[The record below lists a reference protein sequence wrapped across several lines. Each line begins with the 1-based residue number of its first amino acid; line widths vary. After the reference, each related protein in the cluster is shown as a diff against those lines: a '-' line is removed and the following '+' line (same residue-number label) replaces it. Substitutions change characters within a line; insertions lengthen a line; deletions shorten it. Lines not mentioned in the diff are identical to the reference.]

1 MTFSKGFAC
10 GECHFQN
17 SSFLYIFN
25 NLSYSF
31 KEKIKKG
38 DTNMKKKIFSAFVA
52 VLFVITSCIL
62 PVSAYDV
69 DSSGIVGPSS
79 GSETAKG
86 GYYIFSGNTEGNS
99 YKNIIGYRFSVIDKD
114 TGELL
119 NGTKVVDIFKS
130 SWLEAGSI
138 TSYKVTN
145 GRYNKIQM
153 KQAVEN
159 GMKLKN

>member
-1 MTFSKGFAC
+1 
-10 GECHFQN
+10 
-17 SSFLYIFN
+17 
-25 NLSYSF
+25 
-31 KEKIKKG
+31 
-38 DTNMKKKIFSAFVA
+38 MKKKIFSAFVA
-52 VLFVITSCIL
+52 VLFIITSCIL